1 MKMNQKLDKKLALDP
16 KMLEIA
22 QLGVLNFGKISI
34 SYLMRKLKCS
44 ESMAKEICIA
54 LGQFT

>member
-1 MKMNQKLDKKLALDP
+1 MNQKLDKKLALDP
-16 KMLEIA
+16 KMIEIA

-44 ESMAKEICIA
+44 ESMAKEICIEI
-54 LGQFT
+54 GQHT